1 MRILALG
8 DFSGRCFLPVRRALE
23 QAATSVEYC
32 ADTPAFHRAFEQG
45 GAHCVVVDSLELI
58 KAFAP
63 ELRESRAGL
72 ALPLFAIIERVNL
85 RELLTLH
92 GAGVDDVVTLDD
104 VEGLQRR
111 LRVVSKV
118 ERSSVR
124 PPQFSGTCLVAHAS
138 LHRQR
143 LLTRVLEQAGFQVL
157 CASDT
162 AEALNVV
169 RTTPPTVAVV
179 SSALP
184 PEGGRR
190 ALRRVA
196 ASSLPSVLLT
206 GGTPGAYSPQGWV
219 VVSEDGSPD
228 ELLFVVNDL
237 LHPPDLTGRRASRR
251 LLYSTLCLF
260 REEGQP
266 IARAGL
272 TYNISR
278 EGLYV
283 RTFDAPPMG
292 SQVWLEL
299 SPPGQNRFVH
309 IRGKVAWVR
318 LPSAQ
323 GRSAPAGFG
332 VMLNPEGSPADDQ
345 AMLLTQYDW
354 LAGMVAATEH

>member
-58 KAFAP
+58 KACAP

-184 PEGGRR
+184 P
-190 ALRRVA
+190 
-196 ASSLPSVLLT
+196 
-206 GGTPGAYSPQGWV
+206 
-219 VVSEDGSPD
+219 
-228 ELLFVVNDL
+228 
-237 LHPPDLTGRRASRR
+237 
-251 LLYSTLCLF
+251 
-260 REEGQP
+260 
-266 IARAGL
+266 
-272 TYNISR
+272 
-278 EGLYV
+278 
-283 RTFDAPPMG
+283 
-292 SQVWLEL
+292 
-299 SPPGQNRFVH
+299 
-309 IRGKVAWVR
+309 
-318 LPSAQ
+318 
-323 GRSAPAGFG
+323 
-332 VMLNPEGSPADDQ
+332 
-345 AMLLTQYDW
+345 
-354 LAGMVAATEH
+354 

>member
-8 DFSGRCFLPVRRALE
+8 DFSGRCFLAVRRALE
-23 QAATSVEYC
+23 QASTSVEYC
-32 ADTPAFHRAFEQG
+32 ADAQTFNRAFEQG

-58 KAFAP
+58 KEFAP
-63 ELRESRAGL
+63 QLRESRAGL
-72 ALPLFAIIERVNL
+72 TLPLFAIIERANV
-85 RELLTLH
+85 RELLALH
-92 GAGVDDVVTLDD
+92 GAGVDDVVALDD
-104 VEGLQRR
+104 VDGLQRR
-111 LRVVSKV
+111 LKVVSKV
-118 ERSSVR
+118 ELSSARS
-124 PPQFSGTCLVAHAS
+124 PQFSGTCLVAHAS

-162 AEALNVV
+162 DEALSIV

-196 ASSLPSVLLT
+196 ASSLPSVLIT
-206 GGTPGAYSPQGWV
+206 GGTPGSYSPQGWV

-251 LLYSTLCLF
+251 LLFSTLCLF
-260 REEGQP
+260 REEGQAV
-266 IARAGL
+266 ARAGL
-272 TYNISR
+272 TYNLSR

-283 RTFDAPPMG
+283 RTYDAPPMG
-292 SQVWLEL
+292 SQVWLEIA
-299 SPPGQNRFVH
+299 PPGQSRFVH

-318 LPSAQ
+318 MPTAQ
-323 GRSAPAGFG
+323 GRTAPPGFG
-332 VMLNPEGSPADDQ
+332 VMLNGDGSPADDQ

-354 LAGMVAATEH
+354 LSSMVAATEH